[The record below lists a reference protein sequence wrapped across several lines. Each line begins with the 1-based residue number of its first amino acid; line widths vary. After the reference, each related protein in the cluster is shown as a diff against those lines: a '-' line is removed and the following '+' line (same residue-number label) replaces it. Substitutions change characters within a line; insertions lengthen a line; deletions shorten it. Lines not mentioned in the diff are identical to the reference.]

1 MYRHLLVTV
10 DGAPGGIDA
19 IGHALELAR
28 AVGARVTFMLA
39 GAAPDSRLSGA
50 RLPEHGAK
58 VEAAAR
64 AQGLSHAIAGAGH
77 PAAGGA
83 APGALA
89 AELGCDL
96 IGVAA
101 LPHDADAAA
110 CAQRRDL
117 LATSGVPVLV
127 CTSRRS
133 PAEARVMARC
143 LDAHRTVGVLLYA
156 LMASATHVDAPQ
168 RQASDTQRALMASAT
183 HVDVPQRQASDTQR
197 ALTASAA
204 NADAPQ
210 RRAADMQRALASL
223 AALQRARVGTAAEAR
238 LFTALRVRAEC
249 VAAELDE
256 LDRQRQRDAQALDA
270 LERIAADGLPSAAF
284 DAALAR
290 YAHGAFEQ
298 MGRMEGVIFP
308 AARRY
313 LGDADWAELDE
324 PLADGAAA
332 TPPRANKANE
342 PNEPDDARRAS
353 D

>member
-28 AVGARVTFMLA
+28 AVGARVTFLLA
-39 GAAPDSRLSGA
+39 GAAPASRLSGA

-64 AQGLSHAIAGAGH
+64 AQGLSHVIAGAGH
-77 PAAGGA
+77 PGAGDA
-83 APGALA
+83 APAALA

-110 CAQRRDL
+110 CAQRRHL

-127 CTSRRS
+127 CTSRRT

-143 LDAHRTVGVLLYA
+143 LDAHRAVGELLHA
-156 LMASATHVDAPQ
+156 LMAFGVGADVDVDAQQQ
-168 RQASDTQRALMASAT
+168 RQASDAQRGLMATDA
-183 HVDVPQRQASDTQR
+183 HADVP
-197 ALTASAA
+197 L
-204 NADAPQ
+204 
-210 RRAADMQRALASL
+210 RRAADAQRALASL
-223 AALQRARVGTAAEAR
+223 AALQRARVGTAAEAQ
-238 LFTALRVRAEC
+238 LFAALRVRAEC

-313 LGDADWAELDE
+313 LGDADWAGLDD

-332 TPPRANKANE
+332 TPPGM
-342 PNEPDDARRAS
+342 NEPDDARRAS

>member
-10 DGAPGGIDA
+10 DGTPGGIDA

-28 AVGARVTFMLA
+28 AVGARVTFMLT

-64 AQGLSHAIAGAGH
+64 AQGLSHAIAGDGH
-77 PAAGGA
+77 PGAGDA
-83 APGALA
+83 APGVLA

-110 CAQRRDL
+110 CAQRQHL
-117 LATSGVPVLV
+117 LTTSSVPVLV

-143 LDAHRTVGVLLYA
+143 LDAHRAVGELLHV
-156 LMASATHVDAPQ
+156 LMASGAD
-168 RQASDTQRALMASAT
+168 
-183 HVDVPQRQASDTQR
+183 VDVDVSAQQQQADTH
-197 ALTASAA
+197 
-204 NADAPQ
+204 D
-210 RRAADMQRALASL
+210 ALASL
-223 AALQRARVGTAAEAR
+223 AALQCARVGTAAEAR
-238 LFTALRVRAEC
+238 LFAALRVRAEC

-256 LDRQRQRDAQALDA
+256 LDRQRRRDAQALDA
-270 LERIAADGLPSAAF
+270 LLRIAADGLPSAAF

-313 LGDADWAELDE
+313 LGDADWAGLDE
-324 PLADGAAA
+324 SLADGAAA
-332 TPPRANKANE
+332 QPPRANE

>member
-10 DGAPGGIDA
+10 DGVPGGIDA

-28 AVGARVTFMLA
+28 AVGARVTFVLPA
-39 GAAPDSRLSGA
+39 AAPDSRLSGA

-77 PAAGGA
+77 PASGDAS
-83 APGALA
+83 PGALA
-89 AELGCDL
+89 GELGCDL

-101 LPHDADAAA
+101 LPPDADAAQ
-110 CAQRRDL
+110 CTQRQHL
-117 LATSGVPVLV
+117 LATSAVPVLV
-127 CTSRRS
+127 CTSHRT

-143 LDAHRTVGVLLYA
+143 LDAHRMAGVLLQA
-156 LMASATHVDAPQ
+156 LMGSGPTANELQRQAVDAPG
-168 RQASDTQRALMASAT
+168 
-183 HVDVPQRQASDTQR
+183 
-197 ALTASAA
+197 
-204 NADAPQ
+204 
-210 RRAADMQRALASL
+210 ALASL
-223 AALQRARVGTAAEAR
+223 AALQDARFRTATEAR
-238 LFTALRVRAEC
+238 LFAALRVRAEC

-256 LDRQRQRDAQALDA
+256 LDRQRQRDAQALGA
-270 LERIAADGLPSAAF
+270 LARIAADGLPSAAF
-284 DAALAR
+284 DATLAR

-313 LGDADWAELDE
+313 LGDADWNELDE
-324 PLADGAAA
+324 PPADRATA
-332 TPPRANKANE
+332 TPPGMTG
-342 PNEPDDARRAS
+342 PDDARRAS

>member
-10 DGAPGGIDA
+10 DGTPGGIDA

-28 AVGARVTFMLA
+28 AVGARVTFVLP
-39 GAAPDSRLSGA
+39 AASPDSRLSGA
-50 RLPEHGAK
+50 RLPGHGAK

-77 PAAGGA
+77 PGAGDPVSGDTS
-83 APGALA
+83 P
-89 AELGCDL
+89 AELAGQLDCDL

-101 LPHDADAAA
+101 LPADADAAA
-110 CAQRRDL
+110 CARRQDL

-127 CTSRRS
+127 CPSHRT

-143 LDAHRTVGVLLYA
+143 LDAHRMVGVLLHA
-156 LMASATHVDAPQ
+156 LMASGDAEHAPQ
-168 RQASDTQRALMASAT
+168 RQA
-183 HVDVPQRQASDTQR
+183 VDV
-197 ALTASAA
+197 
-204 NADAPQ
+204 
-210 RRAADMQRALASL
+210 QRALASL
-223 AALQRARVGTAAEAR
+223 AALQNERFGTADEAR
-238 LFTALRVRAEC
+238 LFAALRVRAEC

-256 LDRQRQRDAQALDA
+256 LDRQRQRDTHALGA
-270 LERIAADGLPSAAF
+270 LARLAVDGLPSAAF
-284 DAALAR
+284 DTALAR

-313 LGDADWAELDE
+313 LGDADWAGLDQ
-324 PLADGAAA
+324 PPADDA
-332 TPPRANKANE
+332 TATLPGTNE
-342 PNEPDDARRAS
+342 PADARRAS

>member
-28 AVGARVTFMLA
+28 AVGARVTFLLA
-39 GAAPDSRLSGA
+39 GAAPASRLSGA

-64 AQGLSHAIAGAGH
+64 AQGLSHAIAGAGL
-77 PAAGGA
+77 PGAGLPGAGLPGAGDA

-110 CAQRRDL
+110 CAQRQHL

-127 CTSRRS
+127 CTSRRT

-143 LDAHRTVGVLLYA
+143 LDAHRAVGGLLHA
-156 LMASATHVDAPQ
+156 LMASGVDADARQ
-168 RQASDTQRALMASAT
+168 RQASDAQHGLMVSAA
-183 HVDVPQRQASDTQR
+183 HADVPLLHA
-197 ALTASAA
+197 
-204 NADAPQ
+204 ADA
-210 RRAADMQRALASL
+210 QRALASL
-223 AALQRARVGTAAEAR
+223 AALQRARVGTAAEAH
-238 LFTALRVRAEC
+238 LFAALRVRAEC

-313 LGDADWAELDE
+313 LGDADWAGLDE

-332 TPPRANKANE
+332 TPPDM
-342 PNEPDDARRAS
+342 NEPDDARGAS

>member
-28 AVGARVTFMLA
+28 AVGARVTFLLA
-39 GAAPDSRLSGA
+39 GAAPASRLSGA

-64 AQGLSHAIAGAGH
+64 AQGLSHAIAGAGL
-77 PAAGGA
+77 PGAGDA

-110 CAQRRDL
+110 CAQRQHL

-127 CTSRRS
+127 CTSRRT

-143 LDAHRTVGVLLYA
+143 LDAHRAVGGLLHA
-156 LMASATHVDAPQ
+156 LMASGVDADARQ
-168 RQASDTQRALMASAT
+168 RQASDAQHGLMASAA
-183 HVDVPQRQASDTQR
+183 HADVPQRHA
-197 ALTASAA
+197 
-204 NADAPQ
+204 ADA
-210 RRAADMQRALASL
+210 QRALASL
-223 AALQRARVGTAAEAR
+223 AALQRARVGTAAEAH
-238 LFTALRVRAEC
+238 LFAALRVRAEC

-313 LGDADWAELDE
+313 LGDADWAGLDE

-332 TPPRANKANE
+332 TPPGM
-342 PNEPDDARRAS
+342 NEPDDARRAS

>member
-28 AVGARVTFMLA
+28 AVGARVTFLLT
-39 GAAPDSRLSGA
+39 GAAPASRLSGA

-64 AQGLSHAIAGAGH
+64 AQGLSHVIAGAGH
-77 PAAGGA
+77 PGAGLPGGGDA
-83 APGALA
+83 APAALA

-110 CAQRRDL
+110 CAQRRHL

-127 CTSRRS
+127 CTSRRT

-143 LDAHRTVGVLLYA
+143 LDAHRAVGELLHA
-156 LMASATHVDAPQ
+156 LMAFGVDADVDVDAQQQ
-168 RQASDTQRALMASAT
+168 RQASDA
-183 HVDVPQRQASDTQR
+183 
-197 ALTASAA
+197 
-204 NADAPQ
+204 
-210 RRAADMQRALASL
+210 QRALASL
-223 AALQRARVGTAAEAR
+223 AALQRARVGTAAEAQ
-238 LFTALRVRAEC
+238 LFAALRVRAEC

-256 LDRQRQRDAQALDA
+256 LDRQRQRDTQALDA

-313 LGDADWAELDE
+313 LGDADWAGLDD
-324 PLADGAAA
+324 PLANGAAA
-332 TPPRANKANE
+332 TPPGM
-342 PNEPDDARRAS
+342 NEPDDARRAS

>member
-28 AVGARVTFMLA
+28 AVGARVTFLLA
-39 GAAPDSRLSGA
+39 GAAPASRLSGA

-64 AQGLSHAIAGAGH
+64 AQGLSHVIAGAGH
-77 PAAGGA
+77 PGAGLPGAGHPGGGDA
-83 APGALA
+83 APAALA

-110 CAQRRDL
+110 CAQRRHL

-127 CTSRRS
+127 CTSRRT
-133 PAEARVMARC
+133 PAEARVIARC
-143 LDAHRTVGVLLYA
+143 LDAHRAVGELL
-156 LMASATHVDAPQ
+156 
-168 RQASDTQRALMASAT
+168 RALMAFGVDAD
-183 HVDVPQRQASDTQR
+183 VDVDAQQQRQARDAQR
-197 ALTASAA
+197 GLMATDAH
-204 NADAPQ
+204 ADVPL
-210 RRAADMQRALASL
+210 RRAADAQRALASL
-223 AALQRARVGTAAEAR
+223 AALQRARVGTAAEGQ
-238 LFTALRVRAEC
+238 LFAALRVRAEC

-313 LGDADWAELDE
+313 LGDADWAGLDD

-332 TPPRANKANE
+332 TPPGM
-342 PNEPDDARRAS
+342 NEPDDARRAS

>member
-1 MYRHLLVTV
+1 MYRHLLVMV
-10 DGAPGGIDA
+10 DGVPGGIDA

-28 AVGARVTFMLA
+28 AVGARVTFVLP
-39 GAAPDSRLSGA
+39 GTAPDSRLSGA

-77 PAAGGA
+77 PAAGDPA
-83 APGALA
+83 AGHPESGDASPGALA
-89 AELGCDL
+89 GTLGCDL

-101 LPHDADAAA
+101 LPPDADAAA
-110 CAQRRDL
+110 CAQRQQL

-127 CTSRRS
+127 CTSHRT

-143 LDAHRTVGVLLYA
+143 LDAHRMVGVLLQA
-156 LMASATHVDAPQ
+156 LMASGAATSGPQ
-168 RQASDTQRALMASAT
+168 RQA
-183 HVDVPQRQASDTQR
+183 VDA
-197 ALTASAA
+197 
-204 NADAPQ
+204 
-210 RRAADMQRALASL
+210 QRALASL
-223 AALQRARVGTAAEAR
+223 AALQNARFGTDAEAR
-238 LFTALRVRAEC
+238 LFAVLRVRAEC

-270 LERIAADGLPSAAF
+270 LGRIAADGLPSAAF

-313 LGDADWAELDE
+313 LGDADWSDLDE
-324 PLADGAAA
+324 PPADRA
-332 TPPRANKANE
+332 TAPP
-342 PNEPDDARRAS
+342 PGMNEPDDARRAS

>member
-28 AVGARVTFMLA
+28 AVGARVTFALP
-39 GAAPDSRLSGA
+39 GATQDSRLSGA

-64 AQGLSHAIAGAGH
+64 AQGLSHAIATAGDTS
-77 PAAGGA
+77 PGTLAG
-83 APGALA
+83 
-89 AELGCDL
+89 ELGCDL

-101 LPHDADAAA
+101 LPHDADAAT
-110 CAQRRDL
+110 CARRQHL

-127 CTSRRS
+127 CTLRRT

-143 LDAHRTVGVLLYA
+143 LDAHRAVDVLLQA
-156 LMASATHVDAPQ
+156 LMALGEATNGTQPQ
-168 RQASDTQRALMASAT
+168 
-183 HVDVPQRQASDTQR
+183 P
-197 ALTASAA
+197 AA
-204 NADAPQ
+204 MHD
-210 RRAADMQRALASL
+210 ALASL
-223 AALQRARVGTAAEAR
+223 AALQHARFDTAAEAR
-238 LFTALRVRAEC
+238 LFAALRVRAEC
-249 VAAELDE
+249 VTAELDE

-270 LERIAADGLPSAAF
+270 LARIASDGLPSAAF
-284 DAALAR
+284 DTALAR

-324 PLADGAAA
+324 LLAGGAVA
-332 TPPRANKANE
+332 TPPVA
-342 PNEPDDARRAS
+342 NEPDDARRAS

>member
-28 AVGARVTFMLA
+28 AVGARVTFLLA
-39 GAAPDSRLSGA
+39 GAAPASRLSGA

-64 AQGLSHAIAGAGH
+64 AQGLSHVIAGAGH
-77 PAAGGA
+77 PGAGDA
-83 APGALA
+83 APAALA

-110 CAQRRDL
+110 CAQRRHL
-117 LATSGVPVLV
+117 LAMSGVPVLV
-127 CTSRRS
+127 CTSRRT

-143 LDAHRTVGVLLYA
+143 LDAHRAVGELLHA
-156 LMASATHVDAPQ
+156 LMAFGVGADVDVDAQQQ
-168 RQASDTQRALMASAT
+168 RQASDAQRGLMATDA
-183 HVDVPQRQASDTQR
+183 HADVP
-197 ALTASAA
+197 L
-204 NADAPQ
+204 
-210 RRAADMQRALASL
+210 RRAADAQRALASL
-223 AALQRARVGTAAEAR
+223 AALQRARVGTAAEAQ
-238 LFTALRVRAEC
+238 LFAALRVRAEC

-313 LGDADWAELDE
+313 LGDADWAGLDD

-332 TPPRANKANE
+332 TPPGM
-342 PNEPDDARRAS
+342 NEPDDARRAS

>member
-19 IGHALELAR
+19 IGDALELAR
-28 AVGARVTFMLA
+28 AVGARVTFVLPTA
-39 GAAPDSRLSGA
+39 SPDSRLSGA

-77 PAAGGA
+77 PAAGD
-83 APGALA
+83 PGAGHPGAGHPVSGDASPGTLA
-89 AELGCDL
+89 AELDCDL

-101 LPHDADAAA
+101 LPADADAAA
-110 CAQRRDL
+110 CARRRQL

-127 CTSRRS
+127 CPSHRA
-133 PAEARVMARC
+133 PAAARVIARC
-143 LDAHRTVGVLLYA
+143 LDAHRMVGVLLHA
-156 LMASATHVDAPQ
+156 LMASGDAAHAPQ
-168 RQASDTQRALMASAT
+168 RQA
-183 HVDVPQRQASDTQR
+183 
-197 ALTASAA
+197 
-204 NADAPQ
+204 ADA
-210 RRAADMQRALASL
+210 RRALASL
-223 AALQRARVGTAAEAR
+223 AALQNARFGTADEAR
-238 LFTALRVRAEC
+238 LFAALRVRTEC

-256 LDRQRQRDAQALDA
+256 LDRQRQRDTHALGA
-270 LERIAADGLPSAAF
+270 LARLAEDGLPSAAF
-284 DAALAR
+284 DTALAR

-313 LGDADWAELDE
+313 LGDADWAGLDQ
-324 PLADGAAA
+324 PPADDA
-332 TPPRANKANE
+332 TATTPGTNE
-342 PNEPDDARRAS
+342 PADARRAS

>member
-10 DGAPGGIDA
+10 DGTPGGIDA

-28 AVGARVTFMLA
+28 AVGARVTFLLP

-77 PAAGGA
+77 PGAGHPAADDT
-83 APGALA
+83 APGTLA

-110 CAQRRDL
+110 CAQRQHL

-133 PAEARVMARC
+133 PAEVRVMARC
-143 LDAHRTVGVLLYA
+143 FDAHRAVEAWLHATGTA
-156 LMASATHVDAPQ
+156 LSEPQ
-168 RQASDTQRALMASAT
+168 QQ
-183 HVDVPQRQASDTQR
+183 
-197 ALTASAA
+197 
-204 NADAPQ
+204 
-210 RRAADMQRALASL
+210 AADTQRALASL

-238 LFTALRVRAEC
+238 LFAALRVRAEC
-249 VAAELDE
+249 VSAELDE

-270 LERIAADGLPSAAF
+270 LMRIAADGLPSAAF
-284 DAALAR
+284 DTALAR

-313 LGDADWAELDE
+313 LGDADWAGLDE
-324 PLADGAAA
+324 SLADGATA
-332 TPPRANKANE
+332 TPPRANE
-342 PNEPDDARRAS
+342 PNEPDDAPRAS

>member
-19 IGHALELAR
+19 IGHVLELAR
-28 AVGARVTFMLA
+28 AVGARVTFLLA
-39 GAAPDSRLSGA
+39 GGAPASRLSGA

-64 AQGLSHAIAGAGH
+64 AQGLSHAIAGAGLPGAGH
-77 PAAGGA
+77 PGAGDA

-110 CAQRRDL
+110 CAQRQHL

-127 CTSRRS
+127 CTSRRT

-143 LDAHRTVGVLLYA
+143 LDAHRAVGGLLHA
-156 LMASATHVDAPQ
+156 LMASGVDADADARQ
-168 RQASDTQRALMASAT
+168 RQASDAQHGLMASAA
-183 HVDVPQRQASDTQR
+183 HADVPQRHA
-197 ALTASAA
+197 
-204 NADAPQ
+204 ADA
-210 RRAADMQRALASL
+210 QRALASL
-223 AALQRARVGTAAEAR
+223 AALQRARVGTAAEAH
-238 LFTALRVRAEC
+238 LFAALRVRAEC

-313 LGDADWAELDE
+313 LGDADWAGLDE

-332 TPPRANKANE
+332 TPPDM
-342 PNEPDDARRAS
+342 NEPDDARRAS

>member
-28 AVGARVTFMLA
+28 AVGARVTFLLA
-39 GAAPDSRLSGA
+39 GAAPASRLSGA

-77 PAAGGA
+77 PGAGLPGAGDA

-110 CAQRRDL
+110 CAQRQHL

-127 CTSRRS
+127 CTSRRT

-143 LDAHRTVGVLLYA
+143 LDAHRAVGGLLHA
-156 LMASATHVDAPQ
+156 LMASGVDADARQ
-168 RQASDTQRALMASAT
+168 RQASDAQHGLMDA
-183 HVDVPQRQASDTQR
+183 DVPLLHA
-197 ALTASAA
+197 
-204 NADAPQ
+204 ADA
-210 RRAADMQRALASL
+210 QRALASL
-223 AALQRARVGTAAEAR
+223 AALQRARVGTAAEAH
-238 LFTALRVRAEC
+238 LFAALRVRAEC

-313 LGDADWAELDE
+313 LGDADWAGLDE

-332 TPPRANKANE
+332 TPPDM
-342 PNEPDDARRAS
+342 NEPDDARRAS

>member
-28 AVGARVTFMLA
+28 AVGARVTFLLA

-50 RLPEHGAK
+50 RLTEHGAK

-64 AQGLSHAIAGAGH
+64 AQGLSHAIAGSGH
-77 PAAGGA
+77 PGAGLPGAGDA

-110 CAQRRDL
+110 CAQRQHL

-127 CTSRRS
+127 CTSRRT

-143 LDAHRTVGVLLYA
+143 LDAHRAVGGWLHA
-156 LMASATHVDAPQ
+156 LMASGMGVDADADARR
-168 RQASDTQRALMASAT
+168 RQASDAQRGLMASAA
-183 HVDVPQRQASDTQR
+183 HADVPQPPA
-197 ALTASAA
+197 
-204 NADAPQ
+204 ADAQ
-210 RRAADMQRALASL
+210 HALASL

-238 LFTALRVRAEC
+238 LFAALRVRAEC

-270 LERIAADGLPSAAF
+270 LARIAADGLPSAAF

-313 LGDADWAELDE
+313 LGDADWAGLDE

-332 TPPRANKANE
+332 PP
-342 PNEPDDARRAS
+342 PGMNEPDDARRAS

>member
-28 AVGARVTFMLA
+28 AVGARVTFLLA
-39 GAAPDSRLSGA
+39 GAAPASRLSGA

-64 AQGLSHAIAGAGH
+64 AQGLSHVIAGAGLPGAGH
-77 PAAGGA
+77 PGAGDA
-83 APGALA
+83 APAALA

-110 CAQRRDL
+110 CAQRRHL

-127 CTSRRS
+127 CTSRRT

-143 LDAHRTVGVLLYA
+143 LDAHRAVGELLHA
-156 LMASATHVDAPQ
+156 LMAFGVDADVDVDAQQQ
-168 RQASDTQRALMASAT
+168 RQASDAQHGPMAAAA
-183 HVDVPQRQASDTQR
+183 HADVPLRHA
-197 ALTASAA
+197 
-204 NADAPQ
+204 ADA
-210 RRAADMQRALASL
+210 QRALASL
-223 AALQRARVGTAAEAR
+223 AALQRARVGTAAEAH
-238 LFTALRVRAEC
+238 LFAALRVRAEC

-313 LGDADWAELDE
+313 LGDADWAGLDD

-332 TPPRANKANE
+332 TPPGM
-342 PNEPDDARRAS
+342 NEPDDARRAS

>member
-28 AVGARVTFMLA
+28 AVGARVTFVLP
-39 GAAPDSRLSGA
+39 GTEPDSRLSGA

-77 PAAGGA
+77 PGAGNA
-83 APGALA
+83 SPGTLA
-89 AELGCDL
+89 GELGCDL

-101 LPHDADAAA
+101 LPHDADAAT
-110 CAQRRDL
+110 CAQRKHL

-127 CTSRRS
+127 CPSPRS
-133 PAEARVMARC
+133 SAEARVLARC
-143 LDAHRTVGVLLYA
+143 LDAHRAVGRLLQT
-156 LMASATHVDAPQ
+156 LMACGERANGPRQQAVDARGQ
-168 RQASDTQRALMASAT
+168 
-183 HVDVPQRQASDTQR
+183 
-197 ALTASAA
+197 
-204 NADAPQ
+204 
-210 RRAADMQRALASL
+210 LASL
-223 AALQRARVGTAAEAR
+223 AALQNARFGTAAEAR
-238 LFTALRVRAEC
+238 LFAALRARAEC

-270 LERIAADGLPSAAF
+270 LTRIAGDGLPSAAF
-284 DAALAR
+284 DTALAR

-324 PLADGAAA
+324 PPAGSAAA
-332 TPPRANKANE
+332 TTPGA
-342 PNEPDDARRAS
+342 NEPDDARRAS